1 MVPLAQEEDKEK
13 MVIRALMEC
22 LVNLEQLAIQARMEP
37 QAHLG
42 LVVRRGSRVTKAD
55 LDPLV
60 SKDRLE

>member
-1 MVPLAQEEDKEK
+1 

-22 LVNLEQLAIQARMEP
+22 LVNLEQLEIQARMEP